1 MAKQPTNTFESE
13 FTAKRLDTL
22 AENLAYRDWTFTLL
36 QQRIAEL
43 DAKLAAG
50 DMPILET
57 VADAALASADLLPP
71 TATIEVDASEA
82 DDFAAFM
89 ES

>member
-1 MAKQPTNTFESE
+1 MSTQPTNAFETE
-13 FTAKRLDTL
+13 FTARRLDTL
-22 AENLAYRDWTFTLL
+22 AENLEYRDWTFTLL

-43 DAKLAAG
+43 DVKLAAG
-50 DMPILET
+50 DMPILER
-57 VADAALASADLLPP
+57 VDDAATVSADLLPP
-71 TATIEVDASEA
+71 TATAATDAPEE